1 MLRDR
6 GRVKVGV
13 VSDTHG
19 LFDPKLVELFRGTDL
34 IIHGGDVCGEA
45 VLRQL
50 EAVAPVRAIH
60 GNCDV
65 PPLSEHLPPWRL
77 EQLAGHRILVLH
89 DLGKPERPRP
99 AAQSLL
105 SAARPSIVISG
116 HSHQGRIA
124 IHGEVLYVNPGG
136 AGPKRFK
143 LLRSAARLTL
153 GPEGV
158 EARLFSLESTPPTVV
173 ARTRFGKRATLA
185 APER

>member
-1 MLRDR
+1 MLKDR

-19 LFDPKLVELFRGTDL
+19 LFDPKLVELFRGTDV

-50 EAVAPVRAIH
+50 EAIAPVRAIH

-65 PPLSEHLPPWRL
+65 SPLSEHLPPWRI
-77 EQLAGHRILVLH
+77 EQMGGHRILVLH

-105 SAARPSIVISG
+105 PAARPSIVISG

-124 IHGEVLYVNPGG
+124 IHGEVLYLNPGG

-158 EARLFSLESTPPTVV
+158 VARLFSLESSPPVV
-173 ARTRFGKRATLA
+173 LARMGFAKRAQLSA
-185 APER
+185 AER

>member
-1 MLRDR
+1 
-6 GRVKVGV
+6 
-13 VSDTHG
+13 
-19 LFDPKLVELFRGTDL
+19 
-34 IIHGGDVCGEA
+34 
-45 VLRQL
+45 
-50 EAVAPVRAIH
+50 VRAIH

-65 PPLSEHLPPWRL
+65 PPLSELLPPWRL
-77 EQLAGHRILVLH
+77 EQLVGRRILVLH

-124 IHGEVLYVNPGG
+124 VHGEVLYVNPGS

-143 LLRSAARLTL
+143 LVRSAARLTL
-153 GPEGV
+153 GPQGV
-158 EARLFSLESTPPTVV
+158 EARLFSLESTPPRVL
-173 ARTRFGKRATLA
+173 ARTRFGKRATVA